1 MRIGSLKK
9 MIGFEYKGQVAYIT
23 RIDDFRDYME
33 PEVYE
38 AVRKA
43 FENGCDGGLRQEY
56 EELQAEY
63 EELQAEY
70 DELQTDYSILE
81 DEADTVDCIR
91 DELSEC
97 EEQRDSIQEKYDAL
111 TQCIES
117 LIEQYYQ
124 RYITQEDIIP
134 ELEKMI

>member
-1 MRIGSLKK
+1 

-43 FENGCDGGLRQEY
+43 FEDGCDGGLRQEY
-56 EELQAEY
+56 EELKSEY
-63 EELQAEY
+63 EELQS
-70 DELQTDYSILE
+70 DYSILE
-81 DEADTVDCIR
+81 DEADDIDGVR
-91 DELSEC
+91 DELDEC
-97 EEQRDSIQEKYDAL
+97 EEQRDLIQEKYDTL
-111 TQCIES
+111 TQCIKD

-124 RYITQEDIIP
+124 RYIKKEDIIP
-134 ELEKMI
+134 ELEKMM

>member
-1 MRIGSLKK
+1 

-43 FENGCDGGLRQEY
+43 FEDGCDGGLRQEY
-56 EELQAEY
+56 EELKSEY
-63 EELQAEY
+63 EELQS
-70 DELQTDYSILE
+70 DYSILE
-81 DEADTVDCIR
+81 DEADDIDGVR
-91 DELSEC
+91 DELDEC
-97 EEQRDSIQEKYDAL
+97 EEQRDLMQEKYDTL
-111 TQCIES
+111 TQCIKD

-124 RYITQEDIIP
+124 RYIKQEDIIP
-134 ELEKMI
+134 ELEKMM

>member
-63 EELQAEY
+63 
-70 DELQTDYSILE
+70 DELQTVYSILE

>member
-1 MRIGSLKK
+1 MRIGSLKE

-43 FENGCDGGLRQEY
+43 FENGCD
-56 EELQAEY
+56 

>member
-1 MRIGSLKK
+1 MRIGSLKE

-56 EELQAEY
+56 EELQV
-63 EELQAEY
+63 EY
-70 DELQTDYSILE
+70 DELQTVYSILE

>member
-1 MRIGSLKK
+1 

-43 FENGCDGGLRQEY
+43 FEDGCDGGLRQEY
-56 EELQAEY
+56 EELKSEY
-63 EELQAEY
+63 EELQS
-70 DELQTDYSILE
+70 DYSILE
-81 DEADTVDCIR
+81 DEADDIDGVR
-91 DELSEC
+91 DELDEC
-97 EEQRDSIQEKYDAL
+97 EEQRDLIQEKYDTL
-111 TQCIES
+111 TQCIKD

-124 RYITQEDIIP
+124 RYIKQEDIIP
-134 ELEKMI
+134 ELEKMM

>member
-1 MRIGSLKK
+1 MRIGSLKE

-63 EELQAEY
+63 

-97 EEQRDSIQEKYDAL
+97 EEQRDLIQEKYDTL
-111 TQCIES
+111 TQCIKD

-124 RYITQEDIIP
+124 RYIKQEDIIP
-134 ELEKMI
+134 ELEKMM

>member
-43 FENGCDGGLRQEY
+43 FEDGCDGGLRQEY
-56 EELQAEY
+56 EELKSEY
-63 EELQAEY
+63 EELQS
-70 DELQTDYSILE
+70 DYSILE
-81 DEADTVDCIR
+81 DEADDIDGVR
-91 DELSEC
+91 DELDEC
-97 EEQRDSIQEKYDAL
+97 EEQRDLIQEKYDTL
-111 TQCIES
+111 TQCIKD

-124 RYITQEDIIP
+124 RYIKQEDIIP
-134 ELEKMI
+134 ELEKMM

>member
-1 MRIGSLKK
+1 MRIGSLKE

-63 EELQAEY
+63 
-70 DELQTDYSILE
+70 DELQTVYSILE

>member
-1 MRIGSLKK
+1 

-43 FENGCDGGLRQEY
+43 FEDGCDGGLRQEY
-56 EELQAEY
+56 EELKSEY
-63 EELQAEY
+63 EELQS
-70 DELQTDYSILE
+70 DYSILE
-81 DEADTVDCIR
+81 DEADDIDGVR
-91 DELSEC
+91 DELDEC
-97 EEQRDSIQEKYDAL
+97 EEQRDSIQEKYDTL
-111 TQCIES
+111 TQCIKD

-124 RYITQEDIIP
+124 QYIKQEDIIP
-134 ELEKMI
+134 ELEKMM

>member
-1 MRIGSLKK
+1 

-23 RIDDFRDYME
+23 RMDDFRDYME

-56 EELQAEY
+56 EDLRSA
-63 EELQAEY
+63 Y
-70 DELQTDYSILE
+70 DELQSDYDLLE
-81 DEADTVDCIR
+81 DEADDIDTVR
-91 DELSEC
+91 DELEDC
-97 EEQRDSIQEKYDAL
+97 EEERDTLQEKINTL
-111 TQCIES
+111 THRIEE
-117 LIEQYYQ
+117 LINQYYQ
-124 RYITQEDIIP
+124 RYIKAEEIIP